1 MKIKTDSTIYKALK
15 FANAKAYFD
24 LRIYGQTT
32 LCKVASGLIEAG
44 IMAAISL
51 IVLAFAIVFS
61 AATLFTMLVSP
72 FTDIWIPII
81 ADELLIVTIT
91 GCCFLF
97 VCTMAAALH
106 LGFHHPHVT
115 PKYLNRWLNPETSA
129 DDSIL
134 SRWLKDRRERIC
146 TIVKLE
152 E

>member
-15 FANAKAYFD
+15 FADSKAYID
-24 LRIYGQTT
+24 LRFNKQTT
-32 LCKVASGLIEAG
+32 LCDVASGLIAAG
-44 IMAAISL
+44 ILAAISL
-51 IVLAFAIVFS
+51 IVLALAIAFS

-72 FTDIWIPII
+72 FTDIWMPL
-81 ADELLIVTIT
+81 ADVLLLITIT
-91 GCCFLF
+91 GCCVLF

-106 LGFHHPHVT
+106 LGFHHSDVT
-115 PKYLNRWLNPETSA
+115 PKYLNRWLKPKASA